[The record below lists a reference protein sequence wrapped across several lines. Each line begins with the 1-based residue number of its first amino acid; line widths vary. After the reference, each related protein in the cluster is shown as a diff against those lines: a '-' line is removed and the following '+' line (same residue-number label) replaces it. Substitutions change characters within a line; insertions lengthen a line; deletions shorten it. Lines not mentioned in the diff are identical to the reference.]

1 MHSDLA
7 TAVASTNE
15 FCRRSKYFDT
25 VNRVERISAEWRTSP
40 SLASETVTQRSQLWW
55 FAKHQSKSAAG
66 ALGSGHGNS
75 SRLHGEITL
84 D

>member
-7 TAVASTNE
+7 TALGSTNE
-15 FCRRSKYFDT
+15 FCRRSGNFDT
-25 VNRVERISAEWRTSP
+25 VNRVERIRAERHTRS
-40 SLASETVTQRSQLWW
+40 SLASETVTQRSQLWR

-66 ALGSGHGNS
+66 ALGVGHELL
-75 SRLHGEITL
+75 RLHGEIKL